1 MNKDFVIRIILSVAI
16 CLLVGVLGAIA
27 TETSMDTWFLGLNK
41 PLWSPPN
48 WVFGPVWITLYV
60 MMGVAAAIVWNKGF
74 YHKWVKIAMYHFG
87 FQLILNALWS
97 IIFFGFQEP
106 FLALLDII
114 GLLILLIFTI
124 KWFKVVDKW
133 AALLLLPYLLW
144 IMLAT
149 ALNFEIWRLN

>member
-1 MNKDFVIRIILSVAI
+1 MSKDFLIRIILSVAI
-16 CLLVGVLGAIA
+16 CLLVGVLGALA
-27 TETSMDTWFLGLNK
+27 TQTTIDTWFLGLNK
-41 PLWSPPN
+41 PVWSPPN
-48 WVFGPVWITLYV
+48 WVFGPVWITLYI

-133 AALLLLPYLLW
+133 AALLLVPYLLW
-144 IMLAT
+144 IILAT